1 VTSDVCLD
9 FRKWLFGLNP
19 ADLGVVLTFSDS
31 LQAAAQVALTGK
43 GVKAPD
49 KRIVRT
55 AQAALSKASNHQLSA
70 AATGAMPEAVRL
82 LTERFSFDRAVV
94 AQPGLEQLSEMLA
107 TLGRPF
113 GQLVLFGLLLGEAD
127 ATPVALAHR
136 AELEARL
143 RGAVRKSVPEL
154 LGPQTLTASADDGP
168 VADTK
173 AADIGA
179 LDDATVG
186 LARLRELSVEVSAT
200 LGELVDIV
208 GTGGDAAGE
217 RLGSFDRYVAARDDL
232 VSAFAQFTD
241 VAPANFIEFEAVIA
255 AVRTAEAARQRELR
269 DISRIDELKQQVSDL
284 AALLLNATGPMRTPL
299 QTAMEIAQL
308 ELRQLMPPADAVA
321 EQNAEAVDEPAALD
335 VGKPV
340 DVAEVVPPLPVSEK
354 PIVVEPPLPLEELDA
369 PQTVVVQAEEA
380 TVATAKV
387 DDQPEFEDEL
397 ALGFPWEEGTPPLA
411 VQLVRTGR
419 LTEAYWVT
427 ATSGE
432 PDPRGAVLRFAAA
445 AYAVHNNADA
455 TSVLA
460 TLDLDAQKLSGDQ
473 DATVLLTTAV
483 LRAGL
488 VAGWGHPLL
497 AQLDLEQTLP
507 EPWATFID
515 AAVAAV
521 RRGVR
526 VDYSVGGVPQSDDM
540 DEARAE
546 LGRQATVLADELP
559 RRKNS
564 YQRATRVLQR
574 MLLND
579 QPLKS
584 ALDTVVAWSAG
595 NADSAAL
602 DESLATFD
610 APNAVDALIEDADA
624 AMRTPKQAKEPIVA
638 VSLRSLQRAVE
649 EVQALVR
656 EAAAV
661 DRRLSAADSD
671 GDALAHRL
679 TKANFDVRVVQPP
692 PGMTGAAL
700 ALLRNW
706 LTDPVGCVC
715 FGTARA
721 GAVADGFAG
730 GLAEPS
736 ADVLLAL
743 PDLPRDAADRPDPED
758 PRTVAVLSALG
769 QPLDLE
775 RAVLRYCERG
785 DLRRANR
792 VVTLLSEDV
801 WPVDIAPTQLSET
814 VAAAE
819 RDWIARYRTEL
830 TKVRDLFARIRTQ
843 NLLDQVEE
851 STVAGRLEG
860 LAMASGGAFDLG
872 VAGLAE
878 LAEELVSK
886 QRSRIDVIRDE
897 LAGLDVES
905 GCRAR
910 IAALLDDGDPVT
922 ATEFLSFVRAG
933 KPLPEHAEQPTQAAS
948 SFIDLISDGCPQAR
962 ASARAWATAAA
973 SDRELTTQAVAGVDT
988 WDSLEDPKRHS
999 GDRLANA
1006 VRDILRTLGLTCAT
1020 KPKEGNSQTRQGL
1033 RRFRVAAAP
1042 TDGSY
1047 VAVLGS
1053 AASDYTV
1060 VVVFDERRGGRSVLD
1075 VLGTEDSGR
1084 ANIVLYV
1091 HPMDLVA
1098 RRSLASQA
1106 NGTAAQAIVIDPA
1119 VMGWVAATA
1128 PGSWRATQRV
1138 TLPWTALN
1146 PYAPFVAGLVPPEVF
1161 VGRTREMADVSSP
1174 HGGLF
1179 IYGGRQ
1185 LGKSALLRRVE
1196 ATFQDA
1202 NQKHAVYIDLK
1213 GRGIGEAEP
1222 AKRIWRELAIEL
1234 KARGVLTTKVS
1245 DDPPADVVV
1254 NQVRNWLNSQHG
1266 RHLLLLADEAD
1277 AFLTAD
1283 SRGEPSPGG
1292 VSHFPNLLRLKE
1304 LMESTE
1310 RRFKVVFAGLHQ
1322 VQRFGHLS
1330 NVPLVHGGPP
1340 ILIGPLE
1347 PRDAR
1352 DLVVQPMAAL
1362 GYTFERPELVWRLLS
1377 ATNYQASL
1385 IQIFCEE
1392 LVRTLHNRASGVHG
1406 LPIPIQESDVDAV
1419 SASDSVRA
1427 HIAERLRITINLE
1440 DRYRVLTL
1448 VIALRSLEDSF
1459 GADYA
1464 PDELLELAKE
1474 RWPAGFDDLTVA
1486 QVRIY
1491 LDEMV
1496 GLGLLIRLS
1505 GQSRFAVRSPN
1516 VVNMLGTKADL
1527 ELELAETDFDLP
1539 YEYNPRA
1546 ARRLLVSR
1554 DGVELRS
1561 PLTDGQLAG
1570 LTEGG
1575 VVSVIAGSRALGID
1589 RVPDA
1594 VRDYVEMRGNKV
1606 DVLTSM
1612 AEVPRVIG
1620 NASRRSKQTVIV
1632 VDGRAWRQSDL
1643 DQVGERLKKVSSAGA
1658 VAAMVLTEF
1667 GVADAVAQALEVEV
1681 VRPARWTAGSLRS
1694 WPECPFDVPDARHQL
1709 IVATGGWPALVE
1721 ETISRVV
1728 TRSTRAQALDHVRRR
1743 MDDPRRAAAFLTDA
1757 GVTPAISER
1766 LRGWIEYFNPGE
1778 NVSPVDA
1785 SEALGLDIKATNAVL
1800 AEMADVGVLDEGGDG
1815 VALDRVVHRCLTVV
1829 RDSA

>member
-1 VTSDVCLD
+1 
-9 FRKWLFGLNP
+9 LFGLNA
-19 ADLGVVLTFSDS
+19 ADLGVVLAFSYP
-31 LQAAAQVALTGK
+31 LQLAALVSVPGKVART
-43 GVKAPD
+43 PD
-49 KRIVRT
+49 KRNVRT
-55 AQAALSKASNHQLSA
+55 AQAALLKASNHQLTEA
-70 AATGAMPEAVRL
+70 AAGALPEAVRL
-82 LTERFSFDRAVV
+82 LTDRFSFDRGTVEAPDV
-94 AQPGLEQLSEMLA
+94 EQLSEMLA

-113 GQLVLFGLLLGEAD
+113 GQLVLFGLLLGEAA
-127 ATPVALAHR
+127 ATPLAVAHR
-136 AELEARL
+136 TELEARL
-143 RGAVRKSVPEL
+143 RGAARKTVPEL
-154 LGPQTLTASADDGP
+154 LGPQPPVVDPEENAVPETE
-168 VADTK
+168 VADT
-173 AADIGA
+173 DGI
-179 LDDATVG
+179 DG
-186 LARLRELSVEVSAT
+186 LATGLASLKKISAEVSAA
-200 LGELVDIV
+200 LVEIADVVRV
-208 GTGGDAAGE
+208 GGVASRDRLASFE
-217 RLGSFDRYVAARDDL
+217 RYSSARDGL
-232 VSAFAQFTD
+232 VSAFAQFTA
-241 VAPANFIEFEAVIA
+241 VAPANFAEFESELA
-255 AVRTAEAARQRELR
+255 TAREAELAKQREL
-269 DISRIDELKQQVSDL
+269 DDSSRIGELEQQVSEL
-284 AALLLNATGPMRTPL
+284 AVVLLNATGTARDHL
-299 QTAMEIAQL
+299 QAAMDAMEL
-308 ELRQLMPPADAVA
+308 ELRQLRPPADVVA
-321 EQNAEAVDEPAALD
+321 EHTPAPVEPKPPVQDDAIEPAAA
-335 VGKPV
+335 VPPPAVPEPV
-340 DVAEVVPPLPVSEK
+340 AVVVDPLPESETTHVAVVP
-354 PIVVEPPLPLEELDA
+354 A
-369 PQTVVVQAEEA
+369 ARTVEA
-380 TVATAKV
+380 TRRTH
-387 DDQPEFEDEL
+387 DQAEFEDEL

-411 VQLVRTGR
+411 VQLVHARR
-419 LTEAYWVT
+419 LVEAYWVT
-427 ATSGE
+427 AMSGE
-432 PDPRGAVLRFAAA
+432 PDPRSAVLRFAAA
-445 AYAVHNNADA
+445 AYAVHNHADA

-460 TLDLDAQKLSGDQ
+460 TLDVDAQELVGDQ
-473 DATVLLTTAV
+473 DATVLLATAV

-488 VAGWGHPLL
+488 VAGWGHPIL
-497 AQLDLEQTLP
+497 AQLVLEQTLS
-507 EPWATFID
+507 EPWAAFIE

-526 VDYSVGGVPQSDDM
+526 VDNNIGVVPQADDM

-546 LGRQATVLADELP
+546 LGRKASVLTDELP
-559 RRKNS
+559 RRRNS

-579 QPLKS
+579 QPVKN
-584 ALDTVVAWSAG
+584 ALDAVVAWSAG
-595 NADSAAL
+595 KADSAAL
-602 DESLATFD
+602 DEALAVFE
-610 APNAVDALIEDADA
+610 APNAVDVLIEDADA

-649 EVQALVR
+649 EVQAIVR
-656 EAAAV
+656 EAAVV

-671 GDALAHRL
+671 SNALAHRL
-679 TKANFDVRVVQPP
+679 ARATADVESVQPP
-692 PGMTGAAL
+692 YGMTGAAL
-700 ALLRNW
+700 ALLRAW
-706 LTDPVGCVC
+706 LTNPDQCVC
-715 FGTARA
+715 FGMVREEAASDEFIARP
-721 GAVADGFAG
+721 
-730 GLAEPS
+730 AEPS
-736 ADVLLAL
+736 SEVLLAL
-743 PDLPRDAADRPDPED
+743 PDLPRDAAGRPDPDD
-758 PRTVAVLSALG
+758 PRTVAVLSTLG
-769 QPLDLE
+769 QPLDLSA
-775 RAVLRYCERG
+775 AVARYCERG

-792 VVTLLSEDV
+792 VVVLSAEDV
-801 WPVDIAPTQLSET
+801 WPVDIAPVQLGDT

-819 RDWIARYRTEL
+819 REWTARYRMRLTE
-830 TKVRDLFARIRTQ
+830 VRDLFARIRTQ

-860 LAMASGGAFDLG
+860 LGMVADGAFDVG
-872 VAGLAE
+872 TAGLAD
-878 LAEELVSK
+878 LAEELVGK
-886 QRSRIDVIRDE
+886 QRSRIDAIRDE
-897 LAGLDVES
+897 LAGLEVEPNS
-905 GCRAR
+905 QAR
-910 IAALLDDGDPVT
+910 IVALLKDEDTVT

-948 SFIDLISDGCPQAR
+948 SFLDLISSGQPER
-962 ASARAWATAAA
+962 RGSARAWAEAAA
-973 SDRELTTQAVAGVDT
+973 SDRELTAQAVAGVDT
-988 WDSLEDPKRHS
+988 WDLLEDPKRHS

-1006 VRDILRTLGLTCAT
+1006 VRDILRTLGLNCAG
-1020 KPKEGNSQTRQGL
+1020 KPKEGNSQIRQGL
-1033 RRFRVAAAP
+1033 RRFRVGATP

-1053 AASDYTV
+1053 AAVDYTV

-1075 VLGTEDSGR
+1075 VLGPGDSGR

-1091 HPMDLVA
+1091 HPMDLAA
-1098 RRSLASQA
+1098 RRSLAVQA
-1106 NGTAAQAIVIDPA
+1106 NGTSAQAIVVDPV

-1161 VGRTREMADVSSP
+1161 VGRTREMSEVSSP
-1174 HGGLF
+1174 QGGLF

-1196 ATFQDA
+1196 ATFQDG

-1234 KARGVLTTKVS
+1234 KNRGVLTTKVS

-1392 LVRTLHNRASGVHG
+1392 LVRNLHSRAAGAQG
-1406 LPIPIQESDVDAV
+1406 LPVPIRESDVDAV

-1448 VIALRSLEDSF
+1448 VIALRSLEDAF
-1459 GADYA
+1459 TADYG
-1464 PDELLELAKE
+1464 PDELLELAKQ

-1486 QVRIY
+1486 QLRIY
-1491 LDEMV
+1491 LDEME

-1505 GQSRFAVRSPN
+1505 GQSRYAVRSPN

-1527 ELELAETDFDLP
+1527 ERELDETDFDLP
-1539 YEYNPRA
+1539 YEYNPLA
-1546 ARRLLVSR
+1546 ARRLLVSQP
-1554 DGVELRS
+1554 GLELRS
-1561 PLTDGQLAG
+1561 PLTDGQLAE
-1570 LTEGG
+1570 LTRGG
-1575 VVSVIAGSRALGID
+1575 EVSVITGSSALGID

-1606 DVLTSM
+1606 EVLAST
-1612 AEVPRVIG
+1612 AEVTRVIG
-1620 NASRRSKQTVIV
+1620 NATRRSKQTVIV
-1632 VDGRAWRQSDL
+1632 VDGRTWRESDL
-1643 DQVGERLKKVSSAGA
+1643 VQVGERLKKVAMAGA
-1658 VAAMVLTEF
+1658 VAAMTLTDV
-1667 GVADAVAQALEVEV
+1667 GVADTVARTLEVDV
-1681 VRPARWTAGSLRS
+1681 VRPTRWTAGTLRS
-1694 WPECPFDVPDARHQL
+1694 WPECPFDVPDARQQL

-1721 ETISRVV
+1721 ETIARVV
-1728 TRSTRAQALDHVRRR
+1728 TRNTRAQALHHIRLRLE
-1743 MDDPRRAAAFLTDA
+1743 DPARAASFLAEA
-1757 GVTPAISER
+1757 GVTAEIGER
-1766 LRGWIEYFNPGE
+1766 IRGWVEYFDPGE
-1778 NVSPVDA
+1778 IVSPVDA
-1785 SEALGLDIKATNAVL
+1785 MEALGLGSDIKATNAVL
-1800 AEMADVGVLDEGGDG
+1800 AEMADMGLLDESSDG
-1815 VALDRVVHRCLTVV
+1815 VALDRVVHRCLSLVG
-1829 RDSA
+1829 SA

>member
-1 VTSDVCLD
+1 VTSDALLD
-9 FRKWLFGLNP
+9 FRKWLFDLNP
-19 ADLGVVLTFSDS
+19 ADLGVVLTFSGP
-31 LQAAAQVALTGK
+31 LRVAAQVASTGK
-43 GVKAPD
+43 SVKVPD
-49 KRIVRT
+49 KRTVRT
-55 AQAALSKASNHQLSA
+55 AHAALSKTPNHRLTA

-82 LTERFSFDRAVV
+82 LTERFAIDRAVV
-94 AQPGLEQLSEMLA
+94 AKPDLEQLSEMLV

-113 GQLVLFGLLLGEAD
+113 GQLVLFGLLLGEVD
-127 ATPVALAHR
+127 ATPIALAHR
-136 AELEARL
+136 AGLEARL
-143 RGAVRKSVPEL
+143 RGAARKSVAEL
-154 LGPQTLTASADDGP
+154 LGPQTSATADGGSPAIDTTGVDVGHIDGLTAD
-168 VADTK
+168 
-173 AADIGA
+173 
-179 LDDATVG
+179 
-186 LARLRELSVEVSAT
+186 LARLKEISVEVSTA
-200 LGELVDIV
+200 LGDLVDIV
-208 GTGGDAAGE
+208 GTGGDATSG
-217 RLGSFDRYVAARDDL
+217 RLGSFDRYVVARDDL

-241 VAPANFIEFEAVIA
+241 VAPANFVEFESVIA
-255 AVRTAEAARQRELR
+255 SVRAAEATRQQELR
-269 DISRIDELKQQVSDL
+269 DSSRIDELKQQVSDL
-284 AALLLNATGPMRTPL
+284 ASLLLTATGPMRAPL
-299 QTAMEIAQL
+299 QTAMEIAQR
-308 ELRQLMPPADAVA
+308 ELRQLSQSADAAVERNAGTADELPPSNLGESVDKATPAPVLA
-321 EQNAEAVDEPAALD
+321 E
-335 VGKPV
+335 PV
-340 DVAEVVPPLPVSEK
+340 L
-354 PIVVEPPLPLEELDA
+354 VEPPMPVAEPDSAL
-369 PQTVVVQAEEA
+369 QVVVPAAESSV
-380 TVATAKV
+380 TVAEP
-387 DDQPEFEDEL
+387 DDRPEFEDEL
-397 ALGFPWEEGTPPLA
+397 ALNFPWEKGTPPLA
-411 VQLVRTGR
+411 VQLVRSGR
-419 LTEAYWVT
+419 LAEAYWVT
-427 ATSGE
+427 ATSAE
-432 PDPRGAVLRFAAA
+432 PDPRSAVLRFAAA
-445 AYAVHNNADA
+445 AYSVHNNADA

-460 TLDLDAQKLSGDQ
+460 TLDLDTQMLAGDQ
-473 DATVLLTTAV
+473 DATALLTTAV

-497 AQLDLEQTLP
+497 AQLELEQTLP
-507 EPWATFID
+507 EPWAAFID
-515 AAVAAV
+515 AAVATV

-526 VDYSVGGVPQSDDM
+526 VDHGVGIMPQSDDM

-546 LGRQATVLADELP
+546 LGRQASVLCDELP

-579 QPLKS
+579 QPLKN
-584 ALDTVVAWSAG
+584 ALDTVVAWSVG
-595 NADSAAL
+595 KADSATL
-602 DESLATFD
+602 DGVLATFD
-610 APNAVDALIEDADA
+610 APDAVNVLIEDADA

-638 VSLRSLQRAVE
+638 VSLRSLRRAVE
-649 EVQALVR
+649 EVHAIVR

-671 GDALAHRL
+671 SNALAHRL
-679 TKANFDVRVVQPP
+679 SRANSDVRAVQAP
-692 PGMTGAAL
+692 PGMAGAAL
-700 ALLRNW
+700 TLLRRW
-706 LTDPVGCVC
+706 LTDPEDCTC
-715 FGTARA
+715 FGGVRA
-721 GAVADGFAG
+721 AVADGFVG
-730 GLAEPS
+730 GLPEPS
-736 ADVLLAL
+736 AEVLLAL
-743 PDLPRDAADRPDPED
+743 PDLPRDEAGTPDPED
-758 PRTVAVLSALG
+758 PRTVAALSALG

-775 RAVLRYCERG
+775 RAVASYCERG

-792 VVTLLSEDV
+792 VVALLSEDV
-801 WPVDIAPTQLSET
+801 WRVDIAPGQLGEK

-819 RDWIARYRTEL
+819 REWSARYRNQLTE
-830 TKVRDLFARIRTQ
+830 VRDLFARIRTQ

-860 LAMASGGAFDLG
+860 LAMVTDGAFDTG

-878 LAEELVSK
+878 LAEELVNK

-897 LAGLDVES
+897 LAALDVES
-905 GCRAR
+905 DCRAR
-910 IAALLDDGDPVT
+910 IAALLEDGDPVT

-948 SFIDLISDGCPQAR
+948 SFIDLISGGQPDPR
-962 ASARAWATAAA
+962 ASARAWAEAAA

-1006 VRDILRTLGLTCAT
+1006 VRDILRTLGLTCTT
-1020 KPKEGNSQTRQGL
+1020 KPKEGNSQTRQGA
-1033 RRFRVAAAP
+1033 RRFRVPANP
-1042 TDGSY
+1042 DDGSY
-1047 VAVLGS
+1047 VAALGS

-1075 VLGTEDSGR
+1075 VFGPEDSNR

-1091 HPMDLVA
+1091 HPMDLA
-1098 RRSLASQA
+1098 TRRSLALQS

-1161 VGRTREMADVSSP
+1161 VGRNEEMRNVSSP

-1196 ATFQDA
+1196 ATFQEN

-1234 KARGVLTTKVS
+1234 KGRGVLTTKVS

-1254 NQVRNWLNSQHG
+1254 TQVRNWLNSQNG

-1347 PRDAR
+1347 PKDAR

-1362 GYTFERPELVWRLLS
+1362 GYAFERPELVWRLLS

-1392 LVRTLHNRASGVHG
+1392 LVRTLHSRASEVRG
-1406 LPIPIQESDVDAV
+1406 LPVMIRDGDVEAV
-1419 SASDSVRA
+1419 SASESVRA

-1459 GADYA
+1459 SADYA
-1464 PDELLELAKE
+1464 ADELLELAKE
-1474 RWPAGFDDLTVA
+1474 RWPAGFDDLTVG
-1486 QVRIY
+1486 QVGIY

-1505 GQSRFAVRSPN
+1505 GQNRYAVRSPN

-1527 ELELAETDFDLP
+1527 ERELAETDFDLP
-1539 YEYNPRA
+1539 YEYNPLA
-1546 ARRLLVSR
+1546 ARRLLFSR
-1554 DGVELRS
+1554 NGVELRS

-1570 LTEGG
+1570 LTRGG
-1575 VVSVIAGSRALGID
+1575 EVAVITGSYALGID

-1606 DVLTSM
+1606 EVLTST
-1612 AEVPRVIG
+1612 AEVTRVIG
-1620 NASRRSKQTVIV
+1620 NATRRTKQTVIV
-1632 VDGRAWRQSDL
+1632 VDGRGWKQPDL
-1643 DQVGERLKKVSSAGA
+1643 DQVGDRLKKAAAAGA
-1658 VAAMVLTEF
+1658 VAGMVLVDF
-1667 GVADAVAQALEVEV
+1667 GAADAVAQALEVEV
-1681 VRPARWTAGSLRS
+1681 VRPVRWTSSTLRS
-1694 WPECPFDVPDARHQL
+1694 WPECPFDVPDARHRL
-1709 IVATGGWPALVE
+1709 IVATGGWPSLVE
-1721 ETISRVV
+1721 EAIGRVV
-1728 TRSTRAQALDHVRRR
+1728 TRSTRAQALDHMDRR
-1743 MDDPRRAAAFLTDA
+1743 MDDPHRAATLLVDA
-1757 GVTPAISER
+1757 GITPEISAR
-1766 LRGWIEYFNPGE
+1766 IRGWVEYFDPGE
-1778 NVSPVDA
+1778 NVSPADVSA
-1785 SEALGLDIKATNAVL
+1785 ALDLDIKSANVVL
-1800 AEMADVGVLDEGGDG
+1800 TEIADMGLLDESSDG
-1815 VALDRVVHRCLTVV
+1815 VALDRVVHRCLVLV